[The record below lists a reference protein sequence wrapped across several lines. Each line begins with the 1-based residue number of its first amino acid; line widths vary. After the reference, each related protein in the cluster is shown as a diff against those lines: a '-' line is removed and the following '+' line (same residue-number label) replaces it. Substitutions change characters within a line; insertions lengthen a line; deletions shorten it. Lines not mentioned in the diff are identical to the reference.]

1 MREPVREPLKE
12 EASPRELSGSS
23 QRADLRLLLVKT
35 RLDQCLQFF
44 HRLVGVGAF
53 AADVKL

>member
-1 MREPVREPLKE
+1 MREPLREPLKE

-23 QRADLRLLLVKT
+23 QRDELTLLLVKT
-35 RLDQCLQFF
+35 RLDQGLEFF

>member
-1 MREPVREPLKE
+1 MRGPLREPLKE

-23 QRADLRLLLVKT
+23 QRDELTLLLVKT
-35 RLDQCLQFF
+35 RLDQGLEFF

>member
-1 MREPVREPLKE
+1 MREPLREPLKE

-23 QRADLRLLLVKT
+23 QRDELTLLLVKT
-35 RLDQCLQFF
+35 RLDQDLEFF

>member
-1 MREPVREPLKE
+1 MREPLRVPLKE
-12 EASPRELSGSS
+12 EASPRELSGES
-23 QRADLRLLLVKT
+23 QRDELTLLLVKT
-35 RLDQCLQFF
+35 RLDQGLEFF